1 MKTARKEITQSTLR
15 RSLVTRAA
23 ASKARGSL
31 VAALDQQV
39 RPAGLT
45 DAEWACVLIRDAE
58 PMTPQWVVAIALAC
72 AAADAIG
79 GAS

>member
-15 RSLVTRAA
+15 RSLVMLAA

-31 VAALDQQV
+31 TAALNQRE

-45 DAEWACVLIRDAE
+45 DAEWACVLVRDSS
-58 PMTPQWVVAIALAC
+58 PGTPEWLAAIALAC
-72 AAADAIG
+72 EAADRMT
-79 GAS
+79 